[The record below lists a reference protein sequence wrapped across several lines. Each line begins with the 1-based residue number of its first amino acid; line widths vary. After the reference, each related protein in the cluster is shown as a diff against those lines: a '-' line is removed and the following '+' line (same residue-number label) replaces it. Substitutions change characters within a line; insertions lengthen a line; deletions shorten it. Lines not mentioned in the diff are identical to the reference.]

1 MKTHYLYPGKI
12 AAFADDTIISTLLGS
27 CVAVAL
33 FDASAQ
39 VGGLNHF
46 VLPEPPPGDAGGHR
60 YGSDAIRDLIEACI
74 RLGAKKER
82 LKAKIYGGAN
92 VIAVSQL
99 GAGIGERNIEAA
111 EKYLK
116 EAGISIIERN
126 VGGEYARTIKLNTT
140 NFDVRHDTTQTQ
152 VGADGETA
160 KVDVSGFTTLRTAK
174 NIKVLIVDD
183 SATVRTLFAKIFQA
197 SGLEVVG
204 TAVDPYQARDLIVSK
219 KPDVVTLDIEM
230 PKMSGVVF
238 LEKLMKHMPVPV
250 VMVSS
255 LSATGDAALKSLE
268 LGAVEFVHKPSQFD
282 PTVLKTLAESLV
294 SKVKAAASVNV
305 LKGLRNSQKSMNS
318 VVADVAKVSTSSVSA
333 FVPKNQ
339 IKAILIGGN
348 AGSSNDLER
357 IITSLAQDTPPVVV
371 ACSTIAGFANSYI
384 SKLKG
389 RSKVNLKVVSN
400 QETLAIGNV
409 YFIPAQVHGKISSG
423 LSGPIL
429 NLEKGEPEFSQL
441 PSSSVLFKSAA
452 ESLGKNAF
460 SILLGGFGTDGVE
473 GVSAI
478 KAKGGF
484 AVAQFPDE
492 AQFPY
497 APQKAIELGLVDEIL
512 KANEISEYLMNYRNK
527 NIY

>member
-183 SATVRTLFAKIFQA
+183 SATVRTLFAKIF
-197 SGLEVVG
+197 SSFWFRSCWDG
-204 TAVDPYQARDLIVSK
+204 RR
-219 KPDVVTLDIEM
+219 
-230 PKMSGVVF
+230 
-238 LEKLMKHMPVPV
+238 
-250 VMVSS
+250 S
-255 LSATGDAALKSLE
+255 LSGKGFNSFKKTRCSNFGYRDAKNVWCCLFRETYEAYASSC
-268 LGAVEFVHKPSQFD
+268 GYGFFV
-282 PTVLKTLAESLV
+282 VC
-294 SKVKAAASVNV
+294 N
-305 LKGLRNSQKSMNS
+305 R
-318 VVADVAKVSTSSVSA
+318 
-333 FVPKNQ
+333 
-339 IKAILIGGN
+339 
-348 AGSSNDLER
+348 
-357 IITSLAQDTPPVVV
+357 
-371 ACSTIAGFANSYI
+371 
-384 SKLKG
+384 
-389 RSKVNLKVVSN
+389 
-400 QETLAIGNV
+400 
-409 YFIPAQVHGKISSG
+409 
-423 LSGPIL
+423 
-429 NLEKGEPEFSQL
+429 
-441 PSSSVLFKSAA
+441 
-452 ESLGKNAF
+452 
-460 SILLGGFGTDGVE
+460 
-473 GVSAI
+473 
-478 KAKGGF
+478 
-484 AVAQFPDE
+484 
-492 AQFPY
+492 
-497 APQKAIELGLVDEIL
+497 
-512 KANEISEYLMNYRNK
+512 
-527 NIY
+527 

>member
-12 AAFADDTIISTLLGS
+12 AAFNDDTIISTLLGS

-33 FDASAQ
+33 FDASVH

-60 YGSDAIRDLIEACI
+60 YGSDAIRDLIDACL

-99 GAGIGERNIEAA
+99 GAGIGQRNIEAA
-111 EKYLK
+111 ERYLK

-140 NFDVRHDTTQTQ
+140 NFDVRHETTQTQ
-152 VGADGETA
+152 VGADGEQT
-160 KVDVSGFTTLRTAK
+160 KVDVSGFTTLKTAK

-305 LKGLRNSQKSMNS
+305 LKGLRSSTKPVSEL
-318 VVADVAKVSTSSVSA
+318 AKGPVTVSA
-333 FVPKNQ
+333 FTPRNQ

-348 AGSSNDLER
+348 AGASNDLEKV
-357 IITSLAQDTPPVVV
+357 ITSLAQDTPPVVV
-371 ACSTIAGFANSYI
+371 ACSTIAGFANSYV

-389 RSKVNLKVVSN
+389 QAKVNLKVASN

-409 YFIPAQVHGKISSG
+409 YFIPAQVHGKITAG

-429 NLEKGEPEFSQL
+429 SLEKGEPEFSQL

-452 ESLGKNAF
+452 DSLGKNAF
-460 SILLGGFGTDGVE
+460 SILLGGFGADGVD

-512 KANEISEYLMNYRNK
+512 KASEISEYLMNYRNK